1 LRVESAENE
10 KEGGEVKAENRKA
23 KSVRSAKA
31 ECRKAKGE
39 RMAQPTRAKVADV
52 EMAMEERLRGQEDAE
67 LWVVDTRL
75 GKILVGVAGERVW
88 LGLSGRWLEPLRTRK
103 FTIGPNGEGLEQVK

>member
-1 LRVESAENE
+1 M
-10 KEGGEVKAENRKA
+10 KKKGGEVKSESRKA
-23 KSVRSAKA
+23 KSLGSAKA
-31 ECRKAKGE
+31 ESRKAKGE
-39 RMAQPTRAKVADV
+39 KMAQTTRAKVPDV
-52 EMAMEERLRGQEDAE
+52 QSAMEERLRGQEGAE

-103 FTIGPNGEGLEQVK
+103 FTIGPNGEGLEQIGKTET